1 MSQLIL
7 EQVKAL
13 LRMQGAEDQIE
24 PSDDLV
30 LAGLDSIGFVR
41 LVEFLET
48 EFGVKI
54 PPEQVTLERFGTVE
68 AVAAYLAGLTAK

>member
-13 LRMQGAEDQIE
+13 LRMQGAEDHIE